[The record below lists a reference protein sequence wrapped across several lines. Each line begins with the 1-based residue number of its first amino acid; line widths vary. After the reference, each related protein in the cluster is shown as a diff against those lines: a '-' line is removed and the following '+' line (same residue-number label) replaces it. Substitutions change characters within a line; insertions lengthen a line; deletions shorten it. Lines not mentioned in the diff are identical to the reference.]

1 MFIQYEE
8 TSNSNTVK
16 FLPGKTVLESG
27 SREFGDA
34 RSATGSPLAARLFE
48 IDHVTNVR
56 FDADSIAVTKSSVGE
71 WQQIRAAVLGAIMQ
85 HYTSGAPLLLPG
97 ADPGE
102 ADTSDDADDPIAAQ
116 INDVIATRIRPAL
129 SDSGADVAFRGIED
143 GVVSLEISGDAAAV
157 TPMRT
162 GIENML
168 NHYVPDLAG
177 INFVSSK
184 PSSDE
189 NIAAGKAGLNSPQAQ
204 AIQRLLDEQ
213 VNPTVASHGGN
224 ISLIDV
230 ADNRAYI
237 LLGGGCQGCG
247 MADVT
252 LKQGVEV
259 AIMEAVPSIVEV
271 IDTTDHAGGNNPYYQ
286 GAKG

>member
-8 TSNSNTVK
+8 TSNPNTVK
-16 FLPGKTVLESG
+16 FLPGKAVLESG
-27 SREFGDA
+27 SREFADA
-34 RSATGSPLAARLFE
+34 RSATSSPLAVRLFE
-48 IDHVTNVR
+48 VGQVTNVR
-56 FDADSIAVTKSSVGE
+56 FDADSIVVTKSSAGD
-71 WQQIRAAVLGAIMQ
+71 WQQIRASVLGAIMQ
-85 HYTSGAPLLLPG
+85 HYTSGASVLLPSL
-97 ADPGE
+97 DE
-102 ADTSDDADDPIAAQ
+102 AEDSDSADDPIAAQ
-116 INDVIATRIRPAL
+116 VKDVIETRVRPAL
-129 SDSGADVAFRGIED
+129 SDSGADLVFRGIEN
-143 GVVSLEISGDAAAV
+143 GVVRLEMSGDPAAV
-157 TPMRT
+157 IPMRA
-162 GIENML
+162 GIENIL
-168 NHYVPDLAG
+168 NHYVPDLEG
-177 INFVSSK
+177 ISFLNSK
-184 PSSDE
+184 PSAEE
-189 NIAAGKAGLNSPQAQ
+189 NVAAGKAGLNSPQAE

-213 VNPTVASHGGN
+213 VNPTVASHGGH

>member
-8 TSNSNTVK
+8 TSNPNTVK

-27 SREFGDA
+27 SREFGDV
-34 RSATGSPLAARLFE
+34 RSATSSPLVARLFE

-85 HYTSGAPLLLPG
+85 HYTSGAPLLLPDASDG
-97 ADPGE
+97 AG
-102 ADTSDDADDPIAAQ
+102 DPIAAQ
-116 INDVIATRIRPAL
+116 VNEVIETRIRPAL
-129 SDSGADVAFRGIED
+129 SDSGADVAIRGIED

-184 PSSDE
+184 PSADE
-189 NIAAGKAGLNSPQAQ
+189 NIAAGKAGLNSPQGQ

-213 VNPTVASHGGN
+213 VNPTVASHGGH

>member
-1 MFIQYEE
+1 M
-8 TSNSNTVK
+8 
-16 FLPGKTVLESG
+16 
-27 SREFGDA
+27 
-34 RSATGSPLAARLFE
+34 
-48 IDHVTNVR
+48 
-56 FDADSIAVTKSSVGE
+56 
-71 WQQIRAAVLGAIMQ
+71 
-85 HYTSGAPLLLPG
+85 LLPSL
-97 ADPGE
+97 DE
-102 ADTSDDADDPIAAQ
+102 AEDSDSADDPITAQ
-116 INDVIATRIRPAL
+116 VKEVIETRVRPAL
-129 SDSGADVAFRGIED
+129 SDSGADLVFRGIEN
-143 GVVSLEISGDAAAV
+143 GVVRLEMSGDPAAV
-157 TPMRT
+157 MPMRA
-162 GIENML
+162 GIENIL
-168 NHYVPDLAG
+168 NHYVPDLEG
-177 INFVSSK
+177 ISFLNSK
-184 PSSDE
+184 PSAED
-189 NIAAGKAGLNSPQAQ
+189 NVAAGKAGLNSPQAE

-213 VNPTVASHGGN
+213 VNPTVASHGGH

>member
-8 TSNSNTVK
+8 TSNPNTVK

-27 SREFGDA
+27 SREFADA
-34 RSATGSPLAARLFE
+34 RSATSSPLAARLFE
-48 IDHVTNVR
+48 VDQVTNVR
-56 FDADSIAVTKSSVGE
+56 FDADSIVVTKSSAGD
-71 WQQIRAAVLGAIMQ
+71 WQQIRASVLGAIMQ
-85 HYTSGAPLLLPG
+85 HYTSGASVLLPG
-97 ADPGE
+97 LDE
-102 ADTSDDADDPIAAQ
+102 AEDSDSADDPITAQ
-116 INDVIATRIRPAL
+116 VKEVIETRVRPAL
-129 SDSGADVAFRGIED
+129 SDSGADLVFRGIEN
-143 GVVSLEISGDAAAV
+143 GVVRLEMSGDPAAV
-157 TPMRT
+157 TPMRA
-162 GIENML
+162 GIENIL
-168 NHYVPDLAG
+168 NHYVPDLDG
-177 INFVSSK
+177 ISFLNSK
-184 PSSDE
+184 PSAEE
-189 NIAAGKAGLNSPQAQ
+189 NVAAGKAGLNSPQAE

-213 VNPTVASHGGN
+213 VNPTVASHGGH